1 MLLVLISIV
10 WFALLVLLAA
20 ICRVA
25 ADGDGGSSRPAAR
38 GSISIGDRL
47 TLSPLSGLADRRP
60 AQSRRGQRHRP
71 GSLRYTRGRR
81 RAHGVR

>member
-1 MLLVLISIV
+1 MLLVLISIA
-10 WFALLVLLAA
+10 WFALLVLFAA

-25 ADGDGGSSRPAAR
+25 ADGDGGPARHAAR

-47 TLSPLSGLADRRP
+47 TLSPLSDRRP
-60 AQSRRGQRHRP
+60 ASPRRGQRHRP
-71 GSLRYTRGRR
+71 GSLRHTRSRR